1 MQLSREELSEH
12 IQQWVKDKKAEN
24 IEEIDVT
31 GKTGY
36 VDIILICTGGS
47 DMHVRAIAENVL
59 AQAKDTGVHLLGKE
73 GLEVGEWVLLDFGD
87 IILHVL
93 REEARSRYSLE
104 ELWEKQAN
112 SFRRIE
118 TRYD

>member
-1 MQLSREELSEH
+1 
-12 IQQWVKDKKAEN
+12 
-24 IEEIDVT
+24 
-31 GKTGY
+31 
-36 VDIILICTGGS
+36 
-47 DMHVRAIAENVL
+47 
-59 AQAKDTGVHLLGKE
+59 
-73 GLEVGEWVLLDFGD
+73 
-87 IILHVL
+87 VL